1 MKTQVRRGI
10 FETNSSSVHS
20 LTMCTADDYDKWK
33 RGELLYDRYNEELV
47 SAEGVSDNSRH
58 LNMEEFYAYYDDD
71 ECCYETFTQG
81 FVTPTGEEVV
91 AFGYYGENR

>member
-20 LTMCTADDYDKWK
+20 LTMCTADDYDKWE
-33 RGELLYDRYNEELV
+33 RGELLYDKYNQELV
-47 SAEGVSDNSRH
+47 PAEGVSDNSRY
-58 LNMEEFYAYYDDD
+58 LSMKEFYAYYDD
-71 ECCYETFTQG
+71 EGCYETFTQG
-81 FVTPTGEEVV
+81 FVTPTGEKVV